1 MKRILY
7 FALPIALTGCS
18 HMDIDFGHSFGGSQ
32 GTKGNGKPQEISRPV
47 SEFDKIEVGSA
58 FQVDAKEGPLGPVK
72 ISTDSNLLDQ
82 IKTEV
87 KNRTLKIWIQ
97 GSISTS
103 SPQRISLSTPKIN
116 SLVASGATETSLKLA
131 SVHAFNLEVSGAS
144 KVMVKGAVNS
154 LDCELS
160 GSSQATFG
168 SSAMSRLDVLLSGAS
183 LLKIEGSVDKMK
195 AELSGS
201 SVIEGGMTGKQADV
215 SLSGASSAK
224 FGSFEKVAKDL
235 SGSSSLSFGN

>member
-18 HMDIDFGHSFGGSQ
+18 HMDINFGHSFGGSQ
-32 GTKGNGKPQEISRPV
+32 GTKGNGKPQEISRSV
-47 SEFDKIEVGSA
+47 SEFDKVEVGSA
-58 FQVDAKEGPLGPVK
+58 FQVEATEGPLGPVK
-72 ISTDSNLLDQ
+72 ISADSNLLNQ

-97 GSISTS
+97 GSMSTS
-103 SPQRISLSTPKIN
+103 SPQKISLSTPKIN
-116 SLVASGATETSLKLA
+116 SLVASGATQTNLKLA
-131 SVHAFNLEVSGAS
+131 TVHAFNLEASGAS

-154 LDCELS
+154 LNCELS

-168 SSAMSRLDVLLSGAS
+168 SSAMSRLDALLSGAS
-183 LLKIEGSVDKMK
+183 LLKIEGSVGKMK

-201 SVIEGGMTGKQADV
+201 SVIEGGLTGKQADV
-215 SLSGASSAK
+215 SLSGASIAK
-224 FGSFEKVAKDL
+224 FGSFTKVSKDL
-235 SGSSSLSFGN
+235 SGSSNVSFGN

>member
-1 MKRILY
+1 M
-7 FALPIALTGCS
+7 
-18 HMDIDFGHSFGGSQ
+18 
-32 GTKGNGKPQEISRPV
+32 
-47 SEFDKIEVGSA
+47 
-58 FQVDAKEGPLGPVK
+58 
-72 ISTDSNLLDQ
+72 
-82 IKTEV
+82 
-87 KNRTLKIWIQ
+87 
-97 GSISTS
+97 
-103 SPQRISLSTPKIN
+103 
-116 SLVASGATETSLKLA
+116 ASGATETSLKLA